1 MTGKYESTSLGS
13 EAGYG
18 ILGAQIQ
25 RSDGEQKVA
34 GNAGASIERA
44 ETFIA
49 LRNAMH
55 DEAKRKLP
63 SRDVSDP
70 LDLKQHPLD
79 ATRTFCLSSSWD
91 VVYHCTS
98 RLAMQPSADRNLLE
112 RLCHVMQQNPGGC
125 VVCWRIAR
133 PLQTVPHN
141 TRTWAGQSTM
151 MAPSPNVVVLPSWSA
166 ARNYG

>member
-34 GNAGASIERA
+34 GNAGASSERA

-49 LRNAMH
+49 LHNAI
-55 DEAKRKLP
+55 EAKRKLP

-98 RLAMQPSADRNLLE
+98 RLAMQPSTDRNLLE
-112 RLCHVMQQNPGGC
+112 RLCHVMQQNPLWGASCAGGLHDRC
-125 VVCWRIAR
+125 RLCLTIQGPGPDKAR
-133 PLQTVPHN
+133 
-141 TRTWAGQSTM
+141 
-151 MAPSPNVVVLPSWSA
+151 
-166 ARNYG
+166 